1 MNADFYI
8 FLCILIRS
16 LLRTLNEAIAKHHDF
31 IGFSGKNVSK
41 ASSKNSLKVFQIKKK
56 INKQNITFN

>member
-1 MNADFYI
+1 MDANFYI

-31 IGFSGKNVSK
+31 IGFSGKKVSK
-41 ASSKNSLKVFQIKKK
+41 ASSKNSLKVVRIKKK
-56 INKQNITFN
+56 L